1 MSIFTSEEKSCIL
14 PKEGKFR
21 RETADKISAGR
32 KGGKDAG
39 LIMRLNTKCSIAVH
53 ALILTAEFESDCKIT
68 SELLAKSIGCNSS
81 AVRSILNA
89 LQKAGILSIVRGIG
103 GAHLEKSPAEVTL
116 WDIYFALEPDG
127 LAHMIG
133 IHPNPSQLCPVGHNI
148 ETILSEPY
156 GKIAGAVKDTM
167 QEITLQQM
175 LDRYHRLV
183 SDSGISAETAQ

>member
-1 MSIFTSEEKSCIL
+1 M
-14 PKEGKFR
+14 
-21 RETADKISAGR
+21 ETTDRIPANR
-32 KGGKDAG
+32 KGGKDAE

-89 LQKAGILSIVRGIG
+89 LQKAGIISIVRGIG
-103 GAHLEKSPAEVTL
+103 GAHLEKSPAKVTL
-116 WDIYFALEPDG
+116 WDIYSALEPDG
-127 LAHMIG
+127 LSHMIG

-148 ETILSEPY
+148 ETILSGPY
-156 GKIAGAVKDTM
+156 GRIAGAVKDTM

-175 LDRYHRLV
+175 LDRYHQLM
-183 SDSGISAETAQ
+183 SESETAQ